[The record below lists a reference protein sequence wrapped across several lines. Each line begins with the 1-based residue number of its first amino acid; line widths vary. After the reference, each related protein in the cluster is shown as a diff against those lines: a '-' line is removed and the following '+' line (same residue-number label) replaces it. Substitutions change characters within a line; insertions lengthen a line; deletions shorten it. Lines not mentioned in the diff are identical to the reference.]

1 MSFAIMNILIKYLI
15 DYSTFQLVF
24 FRSLGSLIITFLILK
39 TKNVYLWGNQK
50 KLLIFRALSGVIA
63 MCFFYWGAHYIS
75 IGSAVTIRYVS
86 PIFAAILA
94 TFFLS
99 EIIKPFQWLFFLIS
113 FIGVFLIRNFDPS
126 GSNMGIIIVLVASFF
141 SAVVYILISKIGK
154 GDNSYV
160 IVFYFMLFATCIG
173 GVGSFFSWKTPSIS
187 DYILLISL
195 GIFGFFGQLF
205 MTKAFQNEEVHLIA
219 PFKYIEIVFT
229 LIIGFTI
236 IDEKYSVLHLLGAF
250 LVIFGLLLN
259 IFYREKNLKKTKKL
273 F

>member
-1 MSFAIMNILIKYLI
+1 MNILIKYLI

-154 GDNSYV
+154 RDNSYV
-160 IVFYFMLFATCIG
+160 IVFYFMLFATLYRWDWK
-173 GVGSFFSWKTPSIS
+173 FF
-187 DYILLISL
+187 
-195 GIFGFFGQLF
+195 
-205 MTKAFQNEEVHLIA
+205 
-219 PFKYIEIVFT
+219 
-229 LIIGFTI
+229 
-236 IDEKYSVLHLLGAF
+236 
-250 LVIFGLLLN
+250 
-259 IFYREKNLKKTKKL
+259 
-273 F
+273 

>member
-1 MSFAIMNILIKYLI
+1 
-15 DYSTFQLVF
+15 
-24 FRSLGSLIITFLILK
+24 
-39 TKNVYLWGNQK
+39 
-50 KLLIFRALSGVIA
+50 
-63 MCFFYWGAHYIS
+63 
-75 IGSAVTIRYVS
+75 
-86 PIFAAILA
+86 
-94 TFFLS
+94 
-99 EIIKPFQWLFFLIS
+99 
-113 FIGVFLIRNFDPS
+113 
-126 GSNMGIIIVLVASFF
+126 MGIIIVLVASFF
-141 SAVVYILISKIGK
+141 SAVVYILISKIGT

-173 GVGSFFSWKTPSIS
+173 GVGSFFTWKTPSIS

-205 MTKAFQNEEVHLIA
+205 MTRAFQNEEVHLIA